1 MCRKTQMETL
11 TLRAQRSTL
20 DHPNSAINAPQLPD
34 HAPVPSPIVFF
45 SQKTLGAWLS
55 QIKFRDSA
63 GLNE

>member
-45 SQKTLGAWLS
+45 SQKTLGA
-55 QIKFRDSA
+55 
-63 GLNE
+63 